1 MRFSQLK
8 TQRLAIWGW
17 GREGQ
22 AVYAALRAWEKRHPC
37 SQRPSLLPLTLFCS
51 PQDVIL
57 PQVEMDRAL
66 DICRQVTVEKLCH
79 FDLVVKSPGISPYH
93 PPAAA
98 ASQAGVRFISGTQLW
113 LAEHA
118 NTHACLPQSV
128 CVTGTKGKS
137 TTTALIAHL
146 LRSEG
151 YRTALAGN
159 IGLPLL
165 DLAQTQPPADFWAI
179 ELSSYQTRDVAAS
192 GVRPQVALVLNV
204 FPEHLDWHGDWST
217 YVRDKLSLV
226 TQAQPNYA
234 VLNAADPTLQSL
246 KDLPSQIVWFNH
258 RAGWHVEDQTL
269 KYQNTSILAADAFPL
284 PGQHNLENLAAALAA
299 VAALGLDARHLAR
312 HATSFQAL
320 PHRLQMLGWR
330 DGLRWVNDSISTTP
344 KASLAALACFSHQP
358 VVLLLGGY
366 DRGIDWTPYAPQ
378 FRHNGPLAVVAFGAN
393 RERIV
398 TALSPYAAGRFR
410 LQSTAQ
416 LAEAVR
422 LARALAVSSPAV
434 ILLSPGAPSF
444 DGYANYIERGN
455 HFAALAGFALQDMA
469 GVPNLGI
476 K

>member
-1 MRFSQLK
+1 MRFSQLE

-22 AVYAALRAWEKRHPC
+22 AVYAALRAWEQRHPRP
-37 SQRPSLLPLTLFCS
+37 QRPSPHPLTLFCS
-51 PQDVIL
+51 PQDVIA

-66 DICRQVTVEKLCH
+66 RICRQVTVEKLCH
-79 FDLVVKSPGISPYH
+79 FDLVFKSPGISPYR
-93 PPAAA
+93 PPASLAA
-98 ASQAGVRFISGTQLW
+98 EAGVRFISGTQVW

-118 NTHACLPQSV
+118 NTHACLPHSA

-146 LRSEG
+146 LRSAG

-165 DLAQTQPPADFWAI
+165 DLPETQPPAHFWAI
-179 ELSSYQTRDVAAS
+179 ELSSYQTRDVVAS

-217 YVRDKLSLV
+217 YVRDKLALV
-226 TQAQPNYA
+226 TQAQPTYA
-234 VLNAADPTLQSL
+234 VLNAADPTLRSL
-246 KDLPSQIVWFNH
+246 TDVPSQVIWFNH
-258 RAGWHVEDQTL
+258 PAGWHVEHQTL
-269 KYQNTSILAADAFPL
+269 KYQNTSVLQADAFPL
-284 PGQHNLENLAAALAA
+284 PGQHNLENLAAALTALAA
-299 VAALGLDARHLAR
+299 MGLDARHLAR
-312 HATSFQAL
+312 HATSFRAL

-366 DRGIDWTPYAPQ
+366 DRGIDWTLYGDE
-378 FRHNGPLAVVAFGAN
+378 FRHNGPLAVIAFGAN

-398 TALSPYAAGRFR
+398 TALAPYAAGRFR
-410 LQSTAQ
+410 LQSTPQ
-416 LAEAVR
+416 LAEAVC
-422 LARALAVSSPAV
+422 LARALAASSSAV

-444 DGYANYIERGN
+444 DAYAHYIERGN
-455 HFAALAGFALQDMA
+455 HFAALAGFEQQEIA
-469 GVPNLGI
+469 GVPHLGI
-476 K
+476 N